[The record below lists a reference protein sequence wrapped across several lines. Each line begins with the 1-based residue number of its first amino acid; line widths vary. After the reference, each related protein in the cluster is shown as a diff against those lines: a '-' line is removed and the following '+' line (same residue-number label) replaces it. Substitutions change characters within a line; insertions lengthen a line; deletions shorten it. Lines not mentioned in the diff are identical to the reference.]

1 MYTQQEA
8 TQEATRLNNDVDGN
22 PRHYVPAYI
31 FRNAQGD
38 FVRPEHCRKY
48 TGKRYGAGWVF
59 SSYSLE
65 NDLRDA
71 LESVV

>member
-8 TQEATRLNNDVDGN
+8 TQEATRLNNDVNGN
-22 PRHYVPAYI
+22 PRYYVPAYI

-71 LESVV
+71 LESVA